1 MDFLYLFRGE
11 KQLRHSP
18 PRIREEENTHTH
30 THPLRW
36 DGKDP
41 NYLDCK

>member
-1 MDFLYLFRGE
+1 MDFLYLFREE

-30 THPLRW
+30 ISLEMGWKGP
-36 DGKDP
+36 
-41 NYLDCK
+41 